1 MLLRFVFLFLFF
13 VGLVPALP
21 NKKPANPASLWYTI
35 AYIAPGDVS
44 SLCKDFLYGH
54 SVKTLTVTKTTTS
67 QKHLTTTHT
76 DLTQTSKK
84 TAVTTSTSYATTKK
98 VVTTIV
104 TKGITVVTTVPYV
117 SI

>member
-1 MLLRFVFLFLFF
+1 MLLRFVFVFLFF

-21 NKKPANPASLWYTI
+21 NKKAANPAALWYSI

-76 DLTQTSKK
+76 GASQAQQQAQSERKRL
-84 TAVTTSTSYATTKK
+84 
-98 VVTTIV
+98 
-104 TKGITVVTTVPYV
+104 
-117 SI
+117 